1 MEQMIKIINDI
12 VWSNWL
18 VGLFLVAGVYFSI
31 RTRFLQVRNVKEM
44 CSLAISRKKSEKGIS
59 SFQAL
64 SVSLAGRIGTG
75 NIAGVGTAIALG
87 GPGAVFWMWIIA
99 FLGAGT
105 AFVESTLG
113 QLYKVE
119 EDGQYRGGPA
129 YYIEKGLGK
138 KGFGILFAL
147 ATLIAMGLLLPGV
160 QSNSIANSM
169 NTAFGLSSSTVGLAL
184 VLVLGLIIFGGIRRI
199 GVVAEIIVPFMGLAY
214 ILMALVIIAFN
225 ITKLPAV
232 ITLIFKSAFGAE
244 QAFAGIMGLTI
255 SWGVKRGVYSNEAGR
270 GTGPQSAAAAEA
282 NHPAE
287 QGFLQAFSVYIDTLV
302 VCSAT
307 AFMILICQTYN
318 VVGPDGTMLIEYLPG
333 VEYGPAF
340 TQLAI
345 DSFIPGIGKSFVAI
359 ALFFFAFTSAMASY
373 YIAETN
379 LSYLA
384 KKLFNKEVGKLPL
397 NILRVILL
405 STVYLGC
412 VRKAGLA
419 WTLGD
424 IGVGITAWI
433 NIIAIFFMTK
443 PALAC
448 LKDYETQR
456 KAGIEKEDLIFD
468 PIKLGIKNADFWE
481 EKYKYKVASITKE
494 K

>member
-1 MEQMIKIINDI
+1 MEQIITTINNI

-18 VGLFLVAGVYFSI
+18 VGLFLIAGIYFSC
-31 RTRFLQVRNVKEM
+31 RTRFLQVRQIKEM
-44 CSLAISRKKSEKGIS
+44 SGLAINRKKSEKGIS

-87 GPGAVFWMWIIA
+87 GPGAIFWMWIIA

-138 KGFGILFAL
+138 KGFGILFAM

-160 QSNSIANSM
+160 QANSIANSM
-169 NTAFGLSSSTVGLAL
+169 NTAFGLESKFVGILL
-184 VLVLGLIIFGGIRRI
+184 IVVLGGIIFGGIRRI
-199 GVVAEIIVPFMGLAY
+199 GVVAELIVPFMGLAY
-214 ILMALVIIAFN
+214 IIMALLIILFN
-225 ITKLPAV
+225 IDKLPGV
-232 ITLIFKSAFGAE
+232 IALIFRSAFGAE
-244 QAFAGIMGLTI
+244 QAFAGIIGLTV

-287 QGFLQAFSVYIDTLV
+287 QGFLQTFSVYIDTLV

-318 VVGPDGTMLIEYLPG
+318 VVGPDGAMIVEYLPG
-333 VEYGPAF
+333 IEYGPSF

-345 DSFIPGIGKSFVAI
+345 DSFVPGFGKSFVAV

-379 LSYLA
+379 LSYLS

-397 NILRVILL
+397 NILRVVLL

-412 VRKAGLA
+412 IRKAGLA

-448 LKDYETQR
+448 LQDYEAQR
-456 KAGIEKEDLIFD
+456 KAGIAREDLTFD
-468 PIKLGIKNADFWE
+468 PIKLGITGADFWE
-481 EKYKYKVASITKE
+481 DRLNKSKSEEVS
-494 K
+494 

>member
-1 MEQMIKIINDI
+1 MEQIIITINDI

-18 VGLFLVAGVYFSI
+18 VGLFLIAGIYFSC
-31 RTRFLQVRNVKEM
+31 RTRFLQIRQFKEM
-44 CSLAISRKKSEKGIS
+44 SSLAINRKKSEKGIS

-64 SVSLAGRIGTG
+64 SVSLAGKIGTG

-87 GPGAVFWMWIIA
+87 GPGSIFWMWTIA

-113 QLYKVE
+113 QLYKIE

-138 KGFGILFAL
+138 KRFGILFAA

-160 QSNSIANSM
+160 QANSIANSM
-169 NTAFGLSSSTVGLAL
+169 NTAFGLESNIVGILL
-184 VLVLGLIIFGGIRRI
+184 ITVLGVIILGGIKRI
-199 GVVAEIIVPFMGLAY
+199 GVVAELIVPFMGLAY
-214 ILMALVIIAFN
+214 ILMALLIILFNIDKLPGIIA
-225 ITKLPAV
+225 
-232 ITLIFKSAFGAE
+232 LIFRSAFGTE
-244 QAFAGIMGLTI
+244 QAFAGIIGLTV

-287 QGFLQAFSVYIDTLV
+287 QGFLQSFSVYIDTLV

-318 VVGPDGTMLIEYLPG
+318 VVGADGSMIVEYLPG
-333 VEYGPAF
+333 VEYGPSF

-345 DSFIPGIGKSFVAI
+345 DSFVPGFGKSFVAI

-379 LSYLA
+379 LSYLS

-397 NILRVILL
+397 NILRVVLL
-405 STVYLGC
+405 STVYFGC
-412 VRKAGLA
+412 IRKAGLA

-433 NIIAIFFMTK
+433 NIIALFFMTK

-448 LKDYETQR
+448 LHDYESQR
-456 KAGIEKEDLIFD
+456 KAGIAREDLIFN
-468 PIKLGIKNADFWE
+468 PSKLGITGADFWE
-481 EKYKYKVASITKE
+481 DRLNNKKNEQVG
-494 K
+494 

>member
-1 MEQMIKIINDI
+1 
-12 VWSNWL
+12 
-18 VGLFLVAGVYFSI
+18 
-31 RTRFLQVRNVKEM
+31 
-44 CSLAISRKKSEKGIS
+44 
-59 SFQAL
+59 
-64 SVSLAGRIGTG
+64 
-75 NIAGVGTAIALG
+75 
-87 GPGAVFWMWIIA
+87 MWIIA

-138 KGFGILFAL
+138 KGFGMLFAM

-160 QSNSIANSM
+160 QANSIANSM
-169 NTAFGLSSSTVGLAL
+169 NTAFGLESNIVGLAL
-184 VLVLGLIIFGGIRRI
+184 IIVLGLIIFGGIKRI
-199 GVVAEIIVPFMGLAY
+199 GVVAELIVPFMGLAY
-214 ILMALVIIAFN
+214 ILMALLIIVFN
-225 ITKLPAV
+225 IDKLPGVVA
-232 ITLIFKSAFGAE
+232 LIFRSAFGAE
-244 QAFAGIMGLTI
+244 QAFAGIIGLTI

-287 QGFLQAFSVYIDTLV
+287 QGFLQSFSVYIDTLV

-318 VVGPDGTMLIEYLPG
+318 VVGPDGAILVEYLPG
-333 VEYGPAF
+333 VEYGPSF

-345 DSFIPGIGKSFVAI
+345 DSFVPGFGKSFVAV

-379 LSYLA
+379 LSYLS

-405 STVYLGC
+405 STVYFGC
-412 VRKAGLA
+412 IRKAGLA

-448 LKDYETQR
+448 LHDYEAQR
-456 KAGIEKEDLIFD
+456 KAGIAREDLTFD
-468 PIKLGIKNADFWE
+468 PVKLGITGADFWE
-481 EKYKYKVASITKE
+481 DRLEKNKNEQVS
-494 K
+494 

>member
-1 MEQMIKIINDI
+1 MEQVITKINDI

-18 VGLFLVAGVYFSI
+18 VGLFLVAGIYFSC
-31 RTRFLQVRNVKEM
+31 RTRFLQIRQVREM
-44 CSLAISRKKSEKGIS
+44 SGLAINRKKSEKGIS

-87 GPGAVFWMWIIA
+87 GPGSIFWMWIIA

-138 KGFGILFAL
+138 KGFGMLFAM

-160 QSNSIANSM
+160 QANSIANSM
-169 NTAFGLSSSTVGLAL
+169 NTAFGLESNIVGLAL
-184 VLVLGLIIFGGIRRI
+184 IIVLGLIIFGGIKRI
-199 GVVAEIIVPFMGLAY
+199 GVVAELIVPFMGLAY
-214 ILMALVIIAFN
+214 ILMALLIIVFN
-225 ITKLPAV
+225 IDKLPDVVA
-232 ITLIFKSAFGAE
+232 LIFRSAFGAE
-244 QAFAGIMGLTI
+244 QAFAGIIGLTV

-287 QGFLQAFSVYIDTLV
+287 QGFLQSFSVYIDTLV

-318 VVGPDGTMLIEYLPG
+318 VVGPDGAILVEYLPG
-333 VEYGPAF
+333 VEYGPSF

-345 DSFIPGIGKSFVAI
+345 DSFVPGFGKSFVAV

-379 LSYLA
+379 LSYLS

-405 STVYLGC
+405 STVYFGC
-412 VRKAGLA
+412 IRKAGLA

-448 LKDYETQR
+448 LHDYEAQR
-456 KAGIEKEDLIFD
+456 KAGIAREDLTFD
-468 PIKLGIKNADFWE
+468 PVKLGITGADFWE
-481 EKYKYKVASITKE
+481 DRLEKNKNEQVS
-494 K
+494 

>member
-1 MEQMIKIINDI
+1 
-12 VWSNWL
+12 
-18 VGLFLVAGVYFSI
+18 
-31 RTRFLQVRNVKEM
+31 
-44 CSLAISRKKSEKGIS
+44 
-59 SFQAL
+59 
-64 SVSLAGRIGTG
+64 
-75 NIAGVGTAIALG
+75 
-87 GPGAVFWMWIIA
+87 
-99 FLGAGT
+99 
-105 AFVESTLG
+105 
-113 QLYKVE
+113 
-119 EDGQYRGGPA
+119 
-129 YYIEKGLGK
+129 
-138 KGFGILFAL
+138 
-147 ATLIAMGLLLPGV
+147 
-160 QSNSIANSM
+160 
-169 NTAFGLSSSTVGLAL
+169 
-184 VLVLGLIIFGGIRRI
+184 
-199 GVVAEIIVPFMGLAY
+199 MGLAY

-318 VVGPDGTMLIEYLPG
+318 VVGSDGTMLVEFLPG

-397 NILRVILL
+397 NILRVVLL

>member
-1 MEQMIKIINDI
+1 MEKIITMINDI
-12 VWSNWL
+12 VWSNYL
-18 VGLFLVAGVYFSI
+18 VGLFLIAGIYFSC
-31 RTRFLQVRNVKEM
+31 RTRFLQIRHIKEM
-44 CSLAISRKKSEKGIS
+44 SSLAINRKKSEKGIS

-87 GPGAVFWMWIIA
+87 GPGAIFWMWIIA

-105 AFVESTLG
+105 AFIESTLG

-138 KGFGILFAL
+138 KGFGILFAI

-160 QSNSIANSM
+160 QANSIANSM
-169 NTAFGLSSSTVGLAL
+169 NTAFELDTKTVGLL
-184 VLVLGLIIFGGIRRI
+184 LIIVLGGIIFGGIKRI
-199 GVVAEIIVPFMGLAY
+199 GVVAELIVPFMGLAY
-214 ILMALVIIAFN
+214 IIMATLIILFNIDKLPGVII
-225 ITKLPAV
+225 
-232 ITLIFKSAFGAE
+232 LIFKSAFGTE
-244 QAFAGIMGLTI
+244 QAFAGIIGLTI

-287 QGFLQAFSVYIDTLV
+287 QGFLQSFSVYIDTLV

-318 VVGPDGTMLIEYLPG
+318 VVGPDGVMIVEYLPG
-333 VEYGPAF
+333 IEYGPSY

-345 DSFIPGIGKSFVAI
+345 DSFIPGFGKSFVAI

-379 LSYLA
+379 LSYLS

-397 NILRVILL
+397 NILRIVLL

-412 VRKAGLA
+412 IRKAGLA

-448 LKDYETQR
+448 LYDYESQR
-456 KAGIEKEDLIFD
+456 RLGISRENLTFD
-468 PIKLGIKNADFWE
+468 PIKLGITGADFWE
-481 EKYKYKVASITKE
+481 EKSKKNKSKIIG
-494 K
+494 